1 MLTELQYV
9 CCAVSVTWDN
19 ECWTVL
25 AEMPN
30 GQATETQSHDV
41 KEAIAEALDN
51 VKGLQKHGP
60 LLSSFSCG
68 SWVG

>member
-1 MLTELQYV
+1 
-9 CCAVSVTWDN
+9 
-19 ECWTVL
+19 
-25 AEMPN
+25 MPN